1 MMMNKPTNKI
11 VATGAIALLIVLCAL
26 AWYKTSNKSQ
36 TSSAHG
42 EATEEKVA
50 VAGDEKGPHG
60 GRLYRDGDF
69 SAEVKIFEEGVEPH
83 LRVYGYFKDK
93 PLKPNEINANIF
105 IKRLDAEQ
113 TITFKPE
120 SDYLIG
126 NEIVYEPHSFLMVIN
141 VDYQGKKHSW
151 KWDTKEGRVT
161 MLDSSIKSSGL
172 ELLKVEPM
180 MFENALE
187 LKGELKFPDNFE
199 SFITPKASGT
209 LVKTY
214 RTIGDKVSQGD
225 LLATV
230 QSQDLIRLNAERSIA
245 MDTLQFSRK
254 KMEQERTLFQKRV
267 SPEIDYINAQREFED
282 AQIRANEL
290 NSLIR
295 SYGDSGN
302 GTIEVR
308 AAMSGTI
315 LQVLGAVGSNVTPAS
330 PLFKIANTSQLLAV
344 VNVPADKLNEINPDN
359 KVTVKPQTQTGTE
372 EALGRI
378 KYISDVID
386 PKTRT
391 AQVFIDISNQF
402 KWRSGQLI
410 TAQIF
415 EKQTMKQMVVRE
427 DALQTFRDWDVVFIR
442 VGNDFEARPLEL
454 GDKFNGYVEVK
465 SGLKAGQ
472 VYAAGNSYLLKA
484 ELGKSGATHD
494 H

>member
-1 MMMNKPTNKI
+1 MMNKPTNKI

-209 LVKTY
+209 LIKTY
-214 RTIGDKVSQGD
+214 STIGDKVSQGD

-295 SYGDSGN
+295 SYGGSGN

-391 AQVFIDISNQF
+391 AQVFIEISNQF

>member
-1 MMMNKPTNKI
+1 MMNKPTNKI

-36 TSSAHG
+36 TSLAHG
-42 EATEEKVA
+42 EATGEKVA

-60 GRLYRDGDF
+60 GRLYRDGEF

-126 NEIVYEPHSFLMVIN
+126 NQVVYEPHSFLMIIN
-141 VDYQGKKHSW
+141 VNYQGKKHSW

-172 ELLKVEPM
+172 ELLKVESM

-209 LVKTY
+209 LIRTY

-230 QSQDLIRLNAERSIA
+230 QSQDLIRLSAERSIA
-245 MDTLQFSRK
+245 MDNLQFSRK
-254 KMEQERTLFQKRV
+254 KMEQERALFQKRV
-267 SPEIDYINAQREFED
+267 SPEIDYINAKREYDD
-282 AQIRANEL
+282 AQTRANEL
-290 NSLIR
+290 NSLIS
-295 SYGDSGN
+295 SYGGSGN
-302 GTIEVR
+302 GTIEIR
-308 AAMSGTI
+308 AGMSGTV
-315 LQVLGAVGSNVTPAS
+315 LQVLAAVGSNVTPSS
-330 PLFKIANTSQLLAV
+330 PLLKIANTSQLLAV
-344 VNVPADKLNEINPDN
+344 VNVPADKLSVINLN
-359 KVTVKPQTQTGTE
+359 GKVTVKSQTQTGTE
-372 EALGRI
+372 EVLGKI

-391 AQVFIDISNQF
+391 AQVFIEVANQF

-410 TAQIF
+410 TAKIF
-415 EKQTMKQMVVRE
+415 ENQSMKAMVVRE
-427 DALQTFRDWDVVFIR
+427 DALQNFRDWDVVFIR

-454 GDKFNGYVEVK
+454 GEKYNGFVEVK
-465 SGLKAGQ
+465 SGLKEGQ

>member
-1 MMMNKPTNKI
+1 MNKPTNTLI
-11 VATGAIALLIVLCAL
+11 ATGVIALLVVLSAV
-26 AWYKTSNKSQ
+26 AWYKTGNKTE
-36 TSSAHG
+36 TSGHG
-42 EATEEKVA
+42 EVAEEKAA
-50 VAGDEKGPHG
+50 VPGDEKGPHG

-69 SAEVKIFEEGVEPH
+69 AAEVKIFEEGVEPH
-83 LRVYGYFKDK
+83 LRVYGYFKDQ
-93 PLKPNEINANIF
+93 PLKPEEISANIF

-113 TITFKPE
+113 NIAFKPE

-141 VDYQGKKHSW
+141 VNYQGKKHTW

-172 ELLKVEPM
+172 ELVKVEPM
-180 MFENALE
+180 LFENALE

-199 SFITPKASGT
+199 SFITSKASGT
-209 LVKTY
+209 LIKTY
-214 RTIGDKVSQGD
+214 RSIGDKVNQGD
-225 LLATV
+225 LLATI
-230 QSQDLIRLNAERSIA
+230 QSPDLIRLNAERTIA
-245 MDTLQFSRK
+245 LDTLQFARK

-267 SPEIDYINAQREFED
+267 SPEIDYINAKREFDD

-295 SYGDSGN
+295 SYGASGN
-302 GTIEVR
+302 GMVEVR
-308 AAMSGTI
+308 AAMSGTV
-315 LQVLGAVGSNVTPAS
+315 LQVLAAVGSNVTPAS

-344 VNVPADKLNEINPDN
+344 VNVPADQLDAIQPES
-359 KVTVKPQTQTGTE
+359 KVTVKPQIATDTQ

-391 AQVFIDISNQF
+391 AQVFIEIPNRF

-415 EKQTMKQMVVRE
+415 QAPSLKPMVVRE
-427 DALQTFRDWDVVFIR
+427 DALQNFRDWDVVFIR

>member
-1 MMMNKPTNKI
+1 MNKPKNTVI
-11 VATGAIALLIVLCAL
+11 ATGVIALLVMLCAL
-26 AWYKTSNKSQ
+26 AWYKTGNKSQ

-42 EATEEKVA
+42 EAVEEKAA

-83 LRVYGYFKDK
+83 LRVYGYYKDQ
-93 PLKPNEINANIF
+93 PLKPSEINANIF

-113 TITFKPE
+113 TIRFKPE

-126 NEIVYEPHSFLMVIN
+126 DEIVYEPHSFLMVIN

-180 MFENALE
+180 TFENALE

-209 LVKTY
+209 LIKTY

-245 MDTLQFSRK
+245 LDNLQFSRK
-254 KMEQERTLFQKRV
+254 KMEQERALFQKRV
-267 SPEIDYINAQREFED
+267 SPEIDYINAKREFDD
-282 AQIRANEL
+282 AQTRANEL

-295 SYGDSGN
+295 AYGGSGN

-308 AAMSGTI
+308 RI
-315 LQVLGAVGSNVTPAS
+315 
-330 PLFKIANTSQLLAV
+330 
-344 VNVPADKLNEINPDN
+344 
-359 KVTVKPQTQTGTE
+359 QT
-372 EALGRI
+372 
-378 KYISDVID
+378 
-386 PKTRT
+386 
-391 AQVFIDISNQF
+391 
-402 KWRSGQLI
+402 
-410 TAQIF
+410 
-415 EKQTMKQMVVRE
+415 
-427 DALQTFRDWDVVFIR
+427 
-442 VGNDFEARPLEL
+442 
-454 GDKFNGYVEVK
+454 
-465 SGLKAGQ
+465 
-472 VYAAGNSYLLKA
+472 
-484 ELGKSGATHD
+484 
-494 H
+494 

>member
-1 MMMNKPTNKI
+1 MNKPTNKI

-214 RTIGDKVSQGD
+214 STIGDKVSQGD

-295 SYGDSGN
+295 SYGGSGN

-330 PLFKIANTSQLLAV
+330 PLFKIANTSQLLAI

-391 AQVFIDISNQF
+391 AQVFIEISNQF

-465 SGLKAGQ
+465 SGLKARQ

>member
-1 MMMNKPTNKI
+1 MMNKPTNKI

-209 LVKTY
+209 LIKTY
-214 RTIGDKVSQGD
+214 STIGDKVSQGD

-330 PLFKIANTSQLLAV
+330 PLFKIANTSQLLAI

-391 AQVFIDISNQF
+391 AQVFIEISNQF

>member
-1 MMMNKPTNKI
+1 MNKPKNTVI
-11 VATGAIALLIVLCAL
+11 ATGVIALLVMLCAL
-26 AWYKTSNKSQ
+26 AWYKTGNKSQ

-42 EATEEKVA
+42 EAVEEKAA

-83 LRVYGYFKDK
+83 LRVYGYYKDQ
-93 PLKPNEINANIF
+93 PLKPSEINANIF

-113 TITFKPE
+113 TIRFKPE

-126 NEIVYEPHSFLMVIN
+126 DEIVYEPHSFLMVIN

-180 MFENALE
+180 TFENALE

-209 LVKTY
+209 LIKTY

-245 MDTLQFSRK
+245 LDNLQFSRK
-254 KMEQERTLFQKRV
+254 KMEQERALFQKRV
-267 SPEIDYINAQREFED
+267 SPEIDYINAKREFEN
-282 AQIRANEL
+282 AQTRANEL
-290 NSLIR
+290 NSLIS
-295 SYGDSGN
+295 SYGGAGN

-315 LQVLGAVGSNVTPAS
+315 LQVLGAVGSNVTPSS

-344 VNVPADKLNEINPDN
+344 VNVPADKLDAINPNN

-391 AQVFIDISNQF
+391 AQVFIEIPNQF

-415 EKQTMKQMVVRE
+415 ENQSMKPMVVRE
-427 DALQTFRDWDVVFIR
+427 DALQNFRDWDVVFIR

-454 GDKFNGYVEVK
+454 GDKFNGFVEVK

-472 VYAAGNSYLLKA
+472 IYAAGNSYLLKA

>member
-209 LVKTY
+209 LIKTY
-214 RTIGDKVSQGD
+214 STIGDKVSQGD

-391 AQVFIDISNQF
+391 AQVFIEISNQF

>member
-93 PLKPNEINANIF
+93 PLKPNEINVNIF

-214 RTIGDKVSQGD
+214 STIGDKVSQGD

-295 SYGDSGN
+295 SYGGSGN

-330 PLFKIANTSQLLAV
+330 PLFKIANTSQLLAI

-391 AQVFIDISNQF
+391 AQVFIEISNQF

>member
-1 MMMNKPTNKI
+1 M
-11 VATGAIALLIVLCAL
+11 ATGAIALLIVLCAL

-214 RTIGDKVSQGD
+214 STIGDKVSQGD

-295 SYGDSGN
+295 SYGGSGN

-330 PLFKIANTSQLLAV
+330 PLFKIANTSQLLAI

-391 AQVFIDISNQF
+391 AQVFIEISNQF

>member
-1 MMMNKPTNKI
+1 MNKPKNTVI
-11 VATGAIALLIVLCAL
+11 ATGVIALLVMLCAL
-26 AWYKTSNKSQ
+26 AWYKTGNKSQ
-36 TSSAHG
+36 TSSSHG
-42 EATEEKVA
+42 EAIEEKAA

-83 LRVYGYFKDK
+83 LRVYGYYKDQ
-93 PLKPNEINANIF
+93 PLKPSEINANIF

-113 TITFKPE
+113 TIRFKPE

-126 NEIVYEPHSFLMVIN
+126 DEIVYEPHSFLMVIN

-180 MFENALE
+180 TFENALE

-209 LVKTY
+209 LIKTY

-245 MDTLQFSRK
+245 LDNLQFSRK
-254 KMEQERTLFQKRV
+254 KMEQERALFQKRV
-267 SPEIDYINAQREFED
+267 SPEIDYINAKREYDD
-282 AQIRANEL
+282 AQTRANEL
-290 NSLIR
+290 NSLIS
-295 SYGDSGN
+295 SYGGSGN

-308 AAMSGTI
+308 AAMSGTV
-315 LQVLGAVGSNVTPAS
+315 LQVLAAVGSNVTPAS

-344 VNVPADKLNEINPDN
+344 VNVPADKLNAINPN
-359 KVTVKPQTQTGTE
+359 AKVTVKPQVQESTE
-372 EALGRI
+372 EALGKI

-391 AQVFIDISNQF
+391 AQVFIEIANQF
-402 KWRSGQLI
+402 KWRSGQLV

-415 EKQTMKQMVVRE
+415 ENQSTKAMVVRE
-427 DALQTFRDWDVVFIR
+427 DALQNFRDWDVVFIR

-454 GDKFNGYVEVK
+454 GDKFNGFVEVK

-472 VYAAGNSYLLKA
+472 IYAAGNSYLLKA

>member
-214 RTIGDKVSQGD
+214 STIGDKVSQGD

-282 AQIRANEL
+282 AKIRANEL

-330 PLFKIANTSQLLAV
+330 PLFKIANTSQLLAI

-391 AQVFIDISNQF
+391 AQVFIEISNQF

>member
-1 MMMNKPTNKI
+1 MNKPKNTVI
-11 VATGAIALLIVLCAL
+11 ATGVIALLVMLCAL
-26 AWYKTSNKSQ
+26 AWYKTGNKSQ
-36 TSSAHG
+36 VSSAHG
-42 EATEEKVA
+42 EAVEEKAA

-83 LRVYGYFKDK
+83 LRVYGYYKDQ
-93 PLKPNEINANIF
+93 PLKPSEINANIF

-113 TITFKPE
+113 TIRFKPE

-126 NEIVYEPHSFLMVIN
+126 DEIVYEPHSFLMVIN

-172 ELLKVEPM
+172 ELLKVESM
-180 MFENALE
+180 TFENALE

-209 LVKTY
+209 LIKTY

-245 MDTLQFSRK
+245 LDNLQFSRK
-254 KMEQERTLFQKRV
+254 KMEQERALFQKRV
-267 SPEIDYINAQREFED
+267 SPEIDYINAKREYDD
-282 AQIRANEL
+282 AQTRANEL
-290 NSLIR
+290 NSLIS
-295 SYGDSGN
+295 SYGGSGN

-308 AAMSGTI
+308 AAMSGTV
-315 LQVLGAVGSNVTPAS
+315 LQVLAAVGSNVTPAS

-344 VNVPADKLNEINPDN
+344 VNVPADKLNAINPN
-359 KVTVKPQTQTGTE
+359 AKVTVKPQVQESTE
-372 EALGRI
+372 EALGKI

-391 AQVFIDISNQF
+391 AQVFIEIANQF
-402 KWRSGQLI
+402 KWRSGQLV

-415 EKQTMKQMVVRE
+415 ENQSTKAMVVRE
-427 DALQTFRDWDVVFIR
+427 DALQNFRDWDVVFIR

-454 GDKFNGYVEVK
+454 GDKYNGFVEVK

>member
-141 VDYQGKKHSW
+141 VDYQGKKHTW

-214 RTIGDKVSQGD
+214 STIGDKVSQGD

-295 SYGDSGN
+295 SYGGSGN

-330 PLFKIANTSQLLAV
+330 PLFKIANTSQLLAI

-391 AQVFIDISNQF
+391 AQVFIEISNQF

>member
-1 MMMNKPTNKI
+1 MNKPKNTVI
-11 VATGAIALLIVLCAL
+11 ATGVIALLVMLCAL
-26 AWYKTSNKSQ
+26 AWYKTGNKSQ

-42 EATEEKVA
+42 EAIEEKAA

-60 GRLYRDGDF
+60 GRLYRDRDF

-83 LRVYGYFKDK
+83 LRVYGYYKDQ
-93 PLKPNEINANIF
+93 PLKPSEINANIF

-113 TITFKPE
+113 TIRFKPE

-126 NEIVYEPHSFLMVIN
+126 DEIVYEPHSFLMVIN

-180 MFENALE
+180 TFENALE

-209 LVKTY
+209 LIKTY

-245 MDTLQFSRK
+245 LDNLQFSRK
-254 KMEQERTLFQKRV
+254 KMEQERALFQKRV
-267 SPEIDYINAQREFED
+267 SPEIDYINAKREYDD
-282 AQIRANEL
+282 AQTRANEL
-290 NSLIR
+290 NSLIS
-295 SYGDSGN
+295 SYGGSGN

-308 AAMSGTI
+308 AAMSGTV
-315 LQVLGAVGSNVTPAS
+315 LQVLAAVGSNVTPAS

-344 VNVPADKLNEINPDN
+344 VNVPADKLNAINPN
-359 KVTVKPQTQTGTE
+359 AKVTVKPQVQESTE
-372 EALGRI
+372 EALGKI

-391 AQVFIDISNQF
+391 AQVFIEIANQF
-402 KWRSGQLI
+402 KWRSGQLV

-415 EKQTMKQMVVRE
+415 ENQSTKAMVVRE
-427 DALQTFRDWDVVFIR
+427 DALQNFRDWDVVFIR

-454 GDKFNGYVEVK
+454 GDKYNGFVEVK

>member
-214 RTIGDKVSQGD
+214 STIGDKVSQGD

-295 SYGDSGN
+295 SYGGSGN

-330 PLFKIANTSQLLAV
+330 PLFKIANTSQLLAI

-391 AQVFIDISNQF
+391 AQVFIEISNQF

-454 GDKFNGYVEVK
+454 GDKFNGFVEVK

-472 VYAAGNSYLLKA
+472 IYAAGNSYLLKA

>member
-1 MMMNKPTNKI
+1 MMMNRPTNKI

-214 RTIGDKVSQGD
+214 STIGDKVSQGD

-330 PLFKIANTSQLLAV
+330 PLFKIANTSQLLAI

-391 AQVFIDISNQF
+391 AQVFIEISNQF

>member
-1 MMMNKPTNKI
+1 MNKPKNTVI
-11 VATGAIALLIVLCAL
+11 ATGVIALLVMLCAL
-26 AWYKTSNKSQ
+26 AWYKTGNKSQ

-42 EATEEKVA
+42 EAIEEKAA

-83 LRVYGYFKDK
+83 LRVYGYYKDQ
-93 PLKPNEINANIF
+93 PLKPSEINANIF

-113 TITFKPE
+113 TIRFKPE

-126 NEIVYEPHSFLMVIN
+126 DEIVYEPHSFLMVIN

-180 MFENALE
+180 TFENALE

-209 LVKTY
+209 LIKTY

-245 MDTLQFSRK
+245 LDNLQFSRK
-254 KMEQERTLFQKRV
+254 KMEQERALFQKRV
-267 SPEIDYINAQREFED
+267 SPEIDYINAKREYDD
-282 AQIRANEL
+282 AQTRANEL
-290 NSLIR
+290 NSLIS
-295 SYGDSGN
+295 SYGGSGN

-308 AAMSGTI
+308 AAMSGTV
-315 LQVLGAVGSNVTPAS
+315 LQVLAAVGSNVTPAS

-344 VNVPADKLNEINPDN
+344 VNVPADKLNAINPN
-359 KVTVKPQTQTGTE
+359 AKVTVKPQVQESTE
-372 EALGRI
+372 EALGKI

-391 AQVFIDISNQF
+391 AQVFIEIANQF
-402 KWRSGQLI
+402 KWRSGQLV

-415 EKQTMKQMVVRE
+415 ENQSTKAMVVRE
-427 DALQTFRDWDVVFIR
+427 DALQNFRDWDVVFIR

-454 GDKFNGYVEVK
+454 GDKFNGFVEVK

-472 VYAAGNSYLLKA
+472 IYAAGNSYLLKA

>member
-1 MMMNKPTNKI
+1 MNKPKNTVI
-11 VATGAIALLIVLCAL
+11 ATGVIALLVMLCAL
-26 AWYKTSNKSQ
+26 AWYKTGNKSQ

-42 EATEEKVA
+42 EAIEEKAA

-83 LRVYGYFKDK
+83 LRVYGYYKDQ
-93 PLKPNEINANIF
+93 PLKPSEINANIF

-113 TITFKPE
+113 TIRFKPE

-126 NEIVYEPHSFLMVIN
+126 DEIVYEPHSFLMVIN

-180 MFENALE
+180 TFENALE

-209 LVKTY
+209 LIKTY

-245 MDTLQFSRK
+245 LDNLQFSRK
-254 KMEQERTLFQKRV
+254 KMEQERALFQKRV
-267 SPEIDYINAQREFED
+267 SPEIDYINAKREYDD
-282 AQIRANEL
+282 AQTRANEL
-290 NSLIR
+290 NSLIS
-295 SYGDSGN
+295 SYGGSGN

-308 AAMSGTI
+308 AAMSGTV
-315 LQVLGAVGSNVTPAS
+315 LQVLAAVGSNVTPAS

-344 VNVPADKLNEINPDN
+344 VNVPADKLNAINPN
-359 KVTVKPQTQTGTE
+359 AKVTVKPQVQESTE
-372 EALGRI
+372 EALGKI

-391 AQVFIDISNQF
+391 VQVFIEIANQF
-402 KWRSGQLI
+402 KWRSGQLV

-415 EKQTMKQMVVRE
+415 ENQSTKAMVVRE
-427 DALQTFRDWDVVFIR
+427 DALQNFRDWDVVFIR

-454 GDKFNGYVEVK
+454 GDKYNGFVEVK

>member
-1 MMMNKPTNKI
+1 MMNKPTNKI

-214 RTIGDKVSQGD
+214 STIGDKVSQGD

-295 SYGDSGN
+295 SYGGSGN

-315 LQVLGAVGSNVTPAS
+315 LQVLGAFGSNVTPAS
-330 PLFKIANTSQLLAV
+330 PLFKIANTSQLLAI

-391 AQVFIDISNQF
+391 AQVFIEISNQF

>member
-1 MMMNKPTNKI
+1 MNKPKNTVI
-11 VATGAIALLIVLCAL
+11 ATGVIALLVMLCAL
-26 AWYKTSNKSQ
+26 AWYKTGNKSQ

-42 EATEEKVA
+42 EAIEEKAA

-83 LRVYGYFKDK
+83 LRVYGYYKDQ
-93 PLKPNEINANIF
+93 PLKPSEINANIF

-113 TITFKPE
+113 TIRFKPE

-126 NEIVYEPHSFLMVIN
+126 DEIVYEPHSFLMVIN

-180 MFENALE
+180 TFENALE

-209 LVKTY
+209 LIKTY

-245 MDTLQFSRK
+245 LDNLQFSRK
-254 KMEQERTLFQKRV
+254 KMEQERALFQKRV
-267 SPEIDYINAQREFED
+267 SPEIDYINAKREFEN
-282 AQIRANEL
+282 AQTRANEL
-290 NSLIR
+290 NSLIS
-295 SYGDSGN
+295 SYGGAGN

-315 LQVLGAVGSNVTPAS
+315 LQVLGAVGSNVTPSS

-344 VNVPADKLNEINPDN
+344 VNVPADKLDAINPNN

-391 AQVFIDISNQF
+391 AQVFIEIPNQF

-415 EKQTMKQMVVRE
+415 ENQSMKPMVVRE
-427 DALQTFRDWDVVFIR
+427 DALQNFRDWDVVFIR

-454 GDKFNGYVEVK
+454 GDKFNGFVEVK

-472 VYAAGNSYLLKA
+472 IYAAGNSYLLKA

>member
-290 NSLIR
+290 NILIR

-330 PLFKIANTSQLLAV
+330 PLFKIANTSQLLAI

-391 AQVFIDISNQF
+391 AQVFIEISNQF

>member
-1 MMMNKPTNKI
+1 MSKSKNT
-11 VATGAIALLIVLCAL
+11 LIVTGVISLLVILCAI
-26 AWYKTSNKSQ
+26 AWYKTGNKPQ
-36 TSSAHG
+36 TESHG
-42 EATEEKVA
+42 EAGTEEKVA

-83 LRVYGYFKDK
+83 LRVYGYDK
-93 PLKPNEINANIF
+93 GKPVKPEDIRGNIF

-113 TITFKPE
+113 NISFKPE

-126 NEIVYEPHSFLMVIN
+126 DEIAYEPHSFLMMIN
-141 VDYQGKKHSW
+141 IVYQGKTHTW

-161 MLDSSIKSSGL
+161 MPDTSIKSSGL

-187 LKGELKFPDNFE
+187 LKGELKFPDNLE
-199 SFITPKASGT
+199 SFVTSKASGT
-209 LVKTY
+209 LTKTY
-214 RTIGDKVSQGD
+214 RNIGDKVSKGD

-230 QSQDLIRLNAERSIA
+230 QSQDLIRLNAERVIA
-245 MDTLQFSRK
+245 MDTLKFTRQ
-254 KMEQERTLFQKRV
+254 KMEQERALFQKRV
-267 SPEIDYINAQREFED
+267 SPEIDYINAKREFED
-282 AQIRANEL
+282 AQVRANEL
-290 NSLIR
+290 NNLIS
-295 SYGDSGN
+295 SYGGTGG

-315 LQVLGAVGSNVTPAS
+315 LQVLGAVGANVTSSS

-344 VNVPADKLNEINPDN
+344 VNVPADKLDAINPQN
-359 KVTVKPQTQTGTE
+359 KVTVKSQSQAGSE
-372 EALGRI
+372 EALGRV

-391 AQVFIDISNQF
+391 AQVYIEIPNQF

-410 TAQIF
+410 TARIF
-415 EKQTMKQMVVRE
+415 ENQSIKPMVVRE

-454 GDKFNGYVEVK
+454 GDKYNGFVEVK

-472 VYAAGNSYLLKA
+472 IYAAGNSYLLKA

>member
-1 MMMNKPTNKI
+1 MNKPKNTVI
-11 VATGAIALLIVLCAL
+11 ATGVIALLVMLCAL
-26 AWYKTSNKSQ
+26 AWYKTGNKSQ

-42 EATEEKVA
+42 EATEEKAA

-83 LRVYGYFKDK
+83 LRVYGYYKDQ
-93 PLKPNEINANIF
+93 PLKPSEINANIF

-113 TITFKPE
+113 TIRFKPE

-126 NEIVYEPHSFLMVIN
+126 DEIVYEPHSFLMVIN

-180 MFENALE
+180 TFENALE

-209 LVKTY
+209 LIKTY

-245 MDTLQFSRK
+245 LDNLQFSRK
-254 KMEQERTLFQKRV
+254 KMEQERALFQKRV
-267 SPEIDYINAQREFED
+267 SPEIDYINAKREYDD
-282 AQIRANEL
+282 AQTRANEL
-290 NSLIR
+290 NSLIS
-295 SYGDSGN
+295 SYGGSGN

-308 AAMSGTI
+308 AAMSGTV
-315 LQVLGAVGSNVTPAS
+315 LQVLAAVGSNVTPAS

-344 VNVPADKLNEINPDN
+344 VNVPADKLNAINPN
-359 KVTVKPQTQTGTE
+359 AKVTVKPQVQESTE
-372 EALGRI
+372 EALGKI

-391 AQVFIDISNQF
+391 AQVFIEIANQF
-402 KWRSGQLI
+402 KWRSGQLV

-415 EKQTMKQMVVRE
+415 ENQSTKAMVVRE
-427 DALQTFRDWDVVFIR
+427 DALQNFRDWDVVFIR

-454 GDKFNGYVEVK
+454 GDKYNGFVEVK

>member
-209 LVKTY
+209 LIKTY
-214 RTIGDKVSQGD
+214 STIGDKVSQGD

-295 SYGDSGN
+295 SYGGSGN

-330 PLFKIANTSQLLAV
+330 PLFKIANTSQLLAI

-391 AQVFIDISNQF
+391 AQVFIEISNQF

>member
-1 MMMNKPTNKI
+1 MMNKPTNKI

-214 RTIGDKVSQGD
+214 STIGDKVSQGD

-391 AQVFIDISNQF
+391 AQVFIEISNQF

>member
-1 MMMNKPTNKI
+1 MNKPKNTVI
-11 VATGAIALLIVLCAL
+11 ATGVIALLVMLCAL
-26 AWYKTSNKSQ
+26 AWYKTGNKSQ

-42 EATEEKVA
+42 EAIEEKAA

-83 LRVYGYFKDK
+83 LRVYGYYKDQ
-93 PLKPNEINANIF
+93 PLKPSEINANIF

-113 TITFKPE
+113 TIRFKPE

-126 NEIVYEPHSFLMVIN
+126 DEIVYEPHSFLMVIN

-151 KWDTKEGRVT
+151 KWDTKEGGVT

-180 MFENALE
+180 TFENALE

-209 LVKTY
+209 LIKTY

-245 MDTLQFSRK
+245 LDNLQFSRK
-254 KMEQERTLFQKRV
+254 KMEQERALFQKRV
-267 SPEIDYINAQREFED
+267 SPEIDYINAKREYDD
-282 AQIRANEL
+282 AQTRANEL
-290 NSLIR
+290 NSLIS
-295 SYGDSGN
+295 SYGGSGN

-308 AAMSGTI
+308 AAMSGTV
-315 LQVLGAVGSNVTPAS
+315 LQVLAAVGSNVTPAS

-344 VNVPADKLNEINPDN
+344 VNVPADKLNAINPN
-359 KVTVKPQTQTGTE
+359 AKVTVKPQVQESTE
-372 EALGRI
+372 EALGKI

-391 AQVFIDISNQF
+391 AQVFIEIANQF
-402 KWRSGQLI
+402 KWRSGQLV

-415 EKQTMKQMVVRE
+415 ENQSTKAMVVRE
-427 DALQTFRDWDVVFIR
+427 DALQNFRDWDVVFIR

-454 GDKFNGYVEVK
+454 GDKYNGFVEVK

>member
-1 MMMNKPTNKI
+1 MNKLTNTLI
-11 VATGAIALLIVLCAL
+11 TTGVIALLVILCAI
-26 AWYKTSNKSQ
+26 AWYKTGNKAE
-36 TSSAHG
+36 TSSHSEGA
-42 EATEEKVA
+42 EEKVA
-50 VAGDEKGPHG
+50 VVGDEKGPHG

-69 SAEVKIFEEGVEPH
+69 AAEVKIFEEGVEPH
-83 LRVYGYFKDK
+83 LRVYGYYKDQ
-93 PLKPNEINANIF
+93 PLKPSEINANIF

-113 TITFKPE
+113 TIRFKPE

-126 NEIVYEPHSFLMVIN
+126 DEIVYEPHSFLMVIN

-180 MFENALE
+180 TFENALE

-209 LVKTY
+209 LIKTY

-245 MDTLQFSRK
+245 LDNLQFSRK
-254 KMEQERTLFQKRV
+254 KMEQERALFQKRV
-267 SPEIDYINAQREFED
+267 SPEIDYINAKREYDD
-282 AQIRANEL
+282 AQTRANEL
-290 NSLIR
+290 NSLIS
-295 SYGDSGN
+295 SYGGSGN

-308 AAMSGTI
+308 AAMSGTV
-315 LQVLGAVGSNVTPAS
+315 LQVLAAVGSNVTPAS

-344 VNVPADKLNEINPDN
+344 VNVPADKLNAINPN
-359 KVTVKPQTQTGTE
+359 AKVTVKPQVQESTE
-372 EALGRI
+372 EALGKI

-391 AQVFIDISNQF
+391 AQVFIEIANQF
-402 KWRSGQLI
+402 KWRSGQLV

-415 EKQTMKQMVVRE
+415 ENQSTKAMVVRE
-427 DALQTFRDWDVVFIR
+427 DALQNFRDWDVVFIR

-454 GDKFNGYVEVK
+454 GDKYNGFVEVK

>member
-214 RTIGDKVSQGD
+214 STIGDKVSQGD

-295 SYGDSGN
+295 SYGGSGN

-330 PLFKIANTSQLLAV
+330 PLFKIANTSQLLAI

-391 AQVFIDISNQF
+391 AQVFIEISNQF

>member
-1 MMMNKPTNKI
+1 MNKPKNTVI
-11 VATGAIALLIVLCAL
+11 ATGVIALLVMLCAL
-26 AWYKTSNKSQ
+26 AWYKTGNKSQ

-42 EATEEKVA
+42 EAIEEKAA

-83 LRVYGYFKDK
+83 LRVYGYYKDQ
-93 PLKPNEINANIF
+93 PLKPSEINANIF

-113 TITFKPE
+113 TIRFKPE

-126 NEIVYEPHSFLMVIN
+126 DEIVYEPHSFLMVIN

-161 MLDSSIKSSGL
+161 MLDSSIKSRGL

-180 MFENALE
+180 TFENALE

-209 LVKTY
+209 LIKTY

-245 MDTLQFSRK
+245 LDNLQFSRK
-254 KMEQERTLFQKRV
+254 KMEQERALFQKRV
-267 SPEIDYINAQREFED
+267 SPEIDYINAKREYDD
-282 AQIRANEL
+282 AQTRANEL
-290 NSLIR
+290 NSLIS
-295 SYGDSGN
+295 SYGGSGN

-308 AAMSGTI
+308 AAMSGTV
-315 LQVLGAVGSNVTPAS
+315 LQVLAAVGSNVTPAS

-344 VNVPADKLNEINPDN
+344 VNVPADKLNAINPN
-359 KVTVKPQTQTGTE
+359 AKVTVKPQVQESTD
-372 EALGRI
+372 EALGKI

-391 AQVFIDISNQF
+391 AQVFIEIANQF
-402 KWRSGQLI
+402 KWRSGQLV

-415 EKQTMKQMVVRE
+415 ENQSTKAMVVRE
-427 DALQTFRDWDVVFIR
+427 DALQNFRDWDVVFIR

-454 GDKFNGYVEVK
+454 GDKYNGFVEVK

>member
-1 MMMNKPTNKI
+1 MNKPTNKI

-295 SYGDSGN
+295 SYGGSGN

-330 PLFKIANTSQLLAV
+330 PLFKIANTSQLLAI

-391 AQVFIDISNQF
+391 AQVFIEISNQF

>member
-1 MMMNKPTNKI
+1 MMNKPTNKI

-50 VAGDEKGPHG
+50 VAGDDKGPHG

-214 RTIGDKVSQGD
+214 STIGDKVSQGD

-295 SYGDSGN
+295 SYGGSGN

-330 PLFKIANTSQLLAV
+330 PLFKIANTSQLLAI

-391 AQVFIDISNQF
+391 AQVFIEISNQF

>member
-1 MMMNKPTNKI
+1 MNKPKNTVI
-11 VATGAIALLIVLCAL
+11 ATGVIALLVMLCAL
-26 AWYKTSNKSQ
+26 AWYKTGNKSQ

-42 EATEEKVA
+42 EAIEEKAA

-83 LRVYGYFKDK
+83 LRVYGYYKDQ
-93 PLKPNEINANIF
+93 PLKPSEINANIF

-113 TITFKPE
+113 TIRFKPE

-126 NEIVYEPHSFLMVIN
+126 DEIVYEPHSFLMVIN

-161 MLDSSIKSSGL
+161 MLDSNIKSSGL

-180 MFENALE
+180 TFENALE

-209 LVKTY
+209 LIKTY

-245 MDTLQFSRK
+245 LDNLQFSRK
-254 KMEQERTLFQKRV
+254 KMEQERALFQKRV
-267 SPEIDYINAQREFED
+267 SPEIDYINAKREYDD
-282 AQIRANEL
+282 AQTRTNEL
-290 NSLIR
+290 NSLIS
-295 SYGDSGN
+295 SYGGSGN

-308 AAMSGTI
+308 AAMSGTV
-315 LQVLGAVGSNVTPAS
+315 LQVLAAVGSNVTPAS

-344 VNVPADKLNEINPDN
+344 VNVPADKLNAINPN
-359 KVTVKPQTQTGTE
+359 AKVTVKPQVQESTE
-372 EALGRI
+372 EALGKI

-391 AQVFIDISNQF
+391 AQVFIEIANQF
-402 KWRSGQLI
+402 KWRSGQLV

-415 EKQTMKQMVVRE
+415 ENQSTKAMVVRE
-427 DALQTFRDWDVVFIR
+427 DALQNFRDWDVVFIR

-454 GDKFNGYVEVK
+454 GDKYNGFVEVK

>member
-1 MMMNKPTNKI
+1 MNKPKNTVI
-11 VATGAIALLIVLCAL
+11 ATGVIALLVMLCAL
-26 AWYKTSNKSQ
+26 AWYKTGNKSQ

-42 EATEEKVA
+42 EAIEEKAA

-83 LRVYGYFKDK
+83 LRVYGYYKDQ
-93 PLKPNEINANIF
+93 PLKPSEINANIF

-113 TITFKPE
+113 TIRFKPE

-126 NEIVYEPHSFLMVIN
+126 DEIVYEPHSFLMVIN

-151 KWDTKEGRVT
+151 KWDTKESRVT

-180 MFENALE
+180 TFENALE

-209 LVKTY
+209 LIKTY

-245 MDTLQFSRK
+245 LDNLQFSRK
-254 KMEQERTLFQKRV
+254 KMEQERALFQKRV
-267 SPEIDYINAQREFED
+267 SPEIDYINAKREYDD
-282 AQIRANEL
+282 AQTRANEL
-290 NSLIR
+290 NSLIS
-295 SYGDSGN
+295 SYGGSGN

-308 AAMSGTI
+308 AAMSGTV
-315 LQVLGAVGSNVTPAS
+315 LQVLAAVGSNVTPAS

-344 VNVPADKLNEINPDN
+344 VNVPADKLNAINPN
-359 KVTVKPQTQTGTE
+359 AKVTVKPQVQESTE
-372 EALGRI
+372 EALGKI

-391 AQVFIDISNQF
+391 AQVFIEIANQF
-402 KWRSGQLI
+402 KWRSGQLV

-415 EKQTMKQMVVRE
+415 ENQSTKAMVVRE
-427 DALQTFRDWDVVFIR
+427 DALQNFRDWDVVFIR

-454 GDKFNGYVEVK
+454 GDKYNGFVEVK